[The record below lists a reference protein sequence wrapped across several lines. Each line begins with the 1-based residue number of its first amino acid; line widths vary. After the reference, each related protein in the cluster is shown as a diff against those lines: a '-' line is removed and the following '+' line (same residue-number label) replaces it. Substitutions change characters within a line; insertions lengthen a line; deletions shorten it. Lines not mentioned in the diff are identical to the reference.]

1 MALQPRATLSAKG
14 NGFITGK
21 SLPQSLFRMPR
32 LDLLD
37 TGLLA

>member
-21 SLPQSLFRMPR
+21 SLPHSLLGMPIR
-32 LDLLD
+32 RFQL
-37 TGLLA
+37 TE